1 MFLDAQGHGND
12 YGGRAT
18 LKLMLAILN
27 RADYTFER
35 LRASVATVAADG
47 KDPREVTKRLLHS
60 IRPPLFFMV
69 NYIFFPVHFAPC
81 KECGGGLAAK
91 HKSGRTAEGLC
102 EHIGRES
109 CARWDELHVLHHCGM
124 KSLMATKWV
133 VDLVLISVK
142 LKNIFSTFAEGC
154 MVHVD

>member
-1 MFLDAQGHGND
+1 MRGDLITDKETIRHEFDEGWWDFLSRSFRSVQG
-12 YGGRAT
+12 
-18 LKLMLAILN
+18 
-27 RADYTFER
+27 
-35 LRASVATVAADG
+35 V
-47 KDPREVTKRLLHS
+47 
-60 IRPPLFFMV
+60 
-69 NYIFFPVHFAPC
+69 
-81 KECGGGLAAK
+81 CGGGPGAK
-91 HKSGRTAEGLC
+91 HQSSRTAEGLC

>member
-1 MFLDAQGHGND
+1 MSLMRA
-12 YGGRAT
+12 GG
-18 LKLMLAILN
+18 
-27 RADYTFER
+27 
-35 LRASVATVAADG
+35 
-47 KDPREVTKRLLHS
+47 
-60 IRPPLFFMV
+60 
-69 NYIFFPVHFAPC
+69 IFFPVHFAPC
-81 KECGGGLAAK
+81 KECGGGPGAK
-91 HKSGRTAEGLC
+91 HQSSRTAEGLC

>member
-1 MFLDAQGHGND
+1 MSRAGSIKIVARGQMCWRKMKNGYRRWLALYTLIANCQRSELPVHVGCLMRGDLIRRPIDMSLMRA
-12 YGGRAT
+12 GG
-18 LKLMLAILN
+18 
-27 RADYTFER
+27 
-35 LRASVATVAADG
+35 
-47 KDPREVTKRLLHS
+47 
-60 IRPPLFFMV
+60 
-69 NYIFFPVHFAPC
+69 IFFPVHFAPC
-81 KECGGGLAAK
+81 KECGGGPAAK

-154 MVHVD
+154 MVHVDN